1 LRQEDHKF
9 KEQPGLHIELETGLY
24 GETMPQKN
32 KTSKQSQKKKK
43 LKLVLVEK
51 DAIFAIFSLI

>member
-1 LRQEDHKF
+1 
-9 KEQPGLHIELETGLY
+9 LHIELETGLY